1 MKQKS
6 VTKYILIGVLVAV
19 VVAAVASVIY
29 RNITPIIYFSINAE
43 KVTEFPYLDDTLL
56 SDDVKSLLNLAKSE
70 FDNPKPGEYY
80 AKGVSEP
87 WCADFVSY
95 LYNET
100 GKPFTNPNTGSWRIP
115 GIYTLQDYLESIDAW
130 HSELTYSPQPGDIVI
145 YNGGL
150 FGGHTNIVV
159 QVDGDYITTI
169 GGNEG
174 NRIRLDHFKWQDKS
188 YGVQGFGHLL
198 Y

>member
-70 FDNPKPGEYY
+70 YDNPKPGE
-80 AKGVSEP
+80 
-87 WCADFVSY
+87 
-95 LYNET
+95 
-100 GKPFTNPNTGSWRIP
+100 
-115 GIYTLQDYLESIDAW
+115 
-130 HSELTYSPQPGDIVI
+130 
-145 YNGGL
+145 
-150 FGGHTNIVV
+150 
-159 QVDGDYITTI
+159 
-169 GGNEG
+169 
-174 NRIRLDHFKWQDKS
+174 
-188 YGVQGFGHLL
+188 
-198 Y
+198 